1 MGSDLFPA
9 PFFYKHIM
17 KIKIPKSEYSEI
29 VKKYDCSERSSSIAK
44 TYGVSKKTI
53 NNILISL
60 NLDPNKGIEGNCSDR
75 SEMIPVHDRIRH
87 CSQSKQ
93 WRNDCIERDEF
104 CCQITGKQGKL
115 QVHHLRSFY
124 DIFDEFAKDYE
135 GLDDDVLFDIAQ
147 DYEDFWD
154 IDNGITLL
162 VSTHNEFHVKFNDP
176 RLAIEMYQFRNQG
189 WDTQKIAD
197 HFNKDFH
204 IVKHIL
210 TLIS

>member
-1 MGSDLFPA
+1 MRN
-9 PFFYKHIM
+9 
-17 KIKIPKSEYSEI
+17 KIPESEYVEI
-29 VKKYDCSERSSSIAK
+29 VKRYDCSERSVSIAK
-44 TYGVSKKTI
+44 TYGVSKNVI
-53 NNILISL
+53 NKILIKL

-93 WRNDCIERDEF
+93 WRNNCIERDEF
-104 CCQITGKQGKL
+104 ACQITGRQGKL
-115 QVHHLRSFY
+115 QVHHLISFY
-124 DIFDEFAKDYE
+124 DIFEEFADGYE

-162 VSTHNEFHVKFNDP
+162 ISIHSEFHAKFNDP
-176 RLAIEMYQFRNQG
+176 RIAIEMYQFRNQG
-189 WDTQKIAD
+189 WDAERISK
-197 HFNKDFH
+197 HLNKDIH